1 MDFKSVYFPAWK
13 TAWDYHKKWCSMQG
27 TDEDWDACV
36 DEAGQLIKQF
46 GDKPF
51 VKDLVL
57 SEMERVQKMKEKEQ
71 VKDEQ
76 VCI

>member
-36 DEAGQLIKQF
+36 DEAG
-46 GDKPF
+46 
-51 VKDLVL
+51 
-57 SEMERVQKMKEKEQ
+57 
-71 VKDEQ
+71 
-76 VCI
+76 